1 MELKDKVVLVTG
13 SSQGIGKETVLE
25 FAKRGAKVIVTY
37 NKNKKKAEE
46 VLQEC
51 EKFNESLLI
60 ELNVKDKESI
70 KNCVEKTIDKF
81 GAIDIL
87 VNNSGVIEWKH
98 FSEQNNNEIENQIE
112 TNLTGLIKMTKKV
125 LPYFQGQ
132 NEGIIINISS
142 GAGKEAY
149 EDLTVYCATKFGVR
163 GFTQALAKE
172 LPKGIKVFNVNP
184 GMTATQMT
192 NYEGIPPKKVAEL
205 IVKTAKGEMKIPSG
219 GDVDVWKLI

>member
-87 VNNSGVIEWKH
+87 VNNSGVLEWKH

-142 GAGKEAY
+142 DAGKEAY

-172 LPKGIKVFNVNP
+172 LPKGIKVFSVNP

-192 NYEGIPPKKVAEL
+192 NYEGVPPKKVAEL
-205 IVKTAKGEMKIPSG
+205 IVKTAEGGMEIPSG

>member
-132 NEGIIINISS
+132 NEGIIINI
-142 GAGKEAY
+142 
-149 EDLTVYCATKFGVR
+149 
-163 GFTQALAKE
+163 
-172 LPKGIKVFNVNP
+172 
-184 GMTATQMT
+184 
-192 NYEGIPPKKVAEL
+192 
-205 IVKTAKGEMKIPSG
+205 
-219 GDVDVWKLI
+219 